1 MDKAYKAHQLR
12 LDKVIYACEA
22 AAINLACI
30 LVFILGDR
38 YFVGVSRD
46 LLMLVPVVFGVS
58 YTLFMG
64 IGNGIRLWKI
74 NRLEKDI

>member
-12 LDKVIYACEA
+12 LDKVIYAGES

-30 LVFILGDR
+30 LVFMLGDK
-38 YFVGVSRD
+38 YFVGASRD
-46 LLMLVPVVFGVS
+46 LLMLGSVVFGTA

-64 IGNGIRLWKI
+64 VGNGIRLWRI